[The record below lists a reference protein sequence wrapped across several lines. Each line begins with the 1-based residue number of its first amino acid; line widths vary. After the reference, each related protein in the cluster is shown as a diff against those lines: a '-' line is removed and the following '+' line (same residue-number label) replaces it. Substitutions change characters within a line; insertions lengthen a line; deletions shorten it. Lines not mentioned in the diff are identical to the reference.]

1 LTFQI
6 WDFLAGLGIF
16 LLGMH
21 QMEAGL
27 NEFSGKT
34 FRRLL
39 QKFTDTPIKGIIS
52 GTLVTALLQS
62 SSLVTLMVLAFLG
75 AGIIRFSHA
84 AGVILG
90 ANLGT
95 TVTAWLVYSLGFKVD
110 IASFSLPL
118 IGVGA
123 LLFILASRYFIL
135 KNLGSFLLGFGLLFF
150 GIDLMKGSIE
160 YLAENFDFSL
170 YADWGLVV
178 FALIGLILTAII
190 QSSSATL
197 VILLSAIS
205 SGILGLDQAAA
216 ATVGANIGTT
226 VTVSLGALG
235 GTPDKKR
242 LASLHFLFNVVTGLI
257 VLFFIPLIIQWISS
271 LPIGQ
276 DPLLDLA
283 LFNTILNA
291 FGVLLF
297 LPFIKPI
304 TKWLKGRFLTKE
316 KPHTLYIQNVD
327 VAVPEA
333 AIQALEK
340 EIEELFVKTK
350 KFISLTIM
358 EEGIPSPKQGIFE
371 KILSRPVEY
380 LGLYQSLK
388 LVEDE
393 ITAYHLK
400 LLKTSI
406 TEEEAK
412 KLTSLMLSVRLMI
425 FSAKDFKDIH
435 HNIKELRN
443 SSRNLPKDFLEE
455 LKVKFEERILEIDQ
469 LAKVE
474 QPEIQVPSW
483 MRESELDSS
492 QLVEK
497 LFQEAK
503 SHKTDIPFSTFTNVA
518 REFSRGLYNLGAAVL
533 HWRHPI
539 NEVFDPSEDTKSQAL
554 TLKTPKS
561 P

>member
-1 LTFQI
+1 
-6 WDFLAGLGIF
+6 
-16 LLGMH
+16 MH

-75 AGIIRFSHA
+75 VGIIRFSHA

-160 YLAENFDFSL
+160 SLAENFDFSL
-170 YADWGLVV
+170 YADWGLAV

-235 GTPDKKR
+235 GTPDKKK
-242 LASLHFLFNVVTGLI
+242 TGL
-257 VLFFIPLIIQWISS
+257 
-271 LPIGQ
+271 
-276 DPLLDLA
+276 
-283 LFNTILNA
+283 
-291 FGVLLF
+291 
-297 LPFIKPI
+297 
-304 TKWLKGRFLTKE
+304 
-316 KPHTLYIQNVD
+316 
-327 VAVPEA
+327 
-333 AIQALEK
+333 
-340 EIEELFVKTK
+340 
-350 KFISLTIM
+350 
-358 EEGIPSPKQGIFE
+358 
-371 KILSRPVEY
+371 
-380 LGLYQSLK
+380 
-388 LVEDE
+388 
-393 ITAYHLK
+393 
-400 LLKTSI
+400 TS
-406 TEEEAK
+406 
-412 KLTSLMLSVRLMI
+412 
-425 FSAKDFKDIH
+425 FSF
-435 HNIKELRN
+435 
-443 SSRNLPKDFLEE
+443 
-455 LKVKFEERILEIDQ
+455 
-469 LAKVE
+469 
-474 QPEIQVPSW
+474 
-483 MRESELDSS
+483 
-492 QLVEK
+492 
-497 LFQEAK
+497 
-503 SHKTDIPFSTFTNVA
+503 
-518 REFSRGLYNLGAAVL
+518 
-533 HWRHPI
+533 
-539 NEVFDPSEDTKSQAL
+539 
-554 TLKTPKS
+554 
-561 P
+561 

>member
-1 LTFQI
+1 
-6 WDFLAGLGIF
+6 
-16 LLGMH
+16 
-21 QMEAGL
+21 MESGL

-34 FRRLL
+34 FRNLL
-39 QKFTDTPIKGIIS
+39 KRFTDTPVKGVVT

-75 AGIIRFSHA
+75 AGVIQFSHA

-95 TVTAWLVYSLGFKVD
+95 TVTAWLVYSLGFKID
-110 IASFSLPL
+110 IASLSFPL
-118 IGVGA
+118 IGFGA
-123 LLFILASRYFIL
+123 LLFVLAARYYIL
-135 KNLGSFLLGFGLLFF
+135 KNLGSFLLGFGFLFF
-150 GIDLMKGSIE
+150 GIDLMKLSIE
-160 YLAENFDFSL
+160 SLAVNFDFSQ
-170 YADWGLVV
+170 YADWGLVI
-178 FALIGLILTAII
+178 FALIGLFITAII

-197 VILLSAIS
+197 VILLSAIN

-226 VTVSLGALG
+226 ITVSLGALG
-235 GTPDKKR
+235 GTSDKKR

-257 VLFFIPLIIQWISS
+257 VLFFIPVIIQWISS
-271 LPIGQ
+271 LPIGK

-304 TKWLKGRFLTKE
+304 TQWLKGRFLTKE
-316 KPHTLYIQNVD
+316 KPHTLYIQNVA
-327 VAVPEA
+327 VAVPDA

-340 EIEELFVKTK
+340 EVEELFSKTK
-350 KFISLTIM
+350 KFISMTII
-358 EEGIPSPKQGIFE
+358 EQDFIIGKQGLLE
-371 KILSRPVEY
+371 KIISRPIEY

-388 LVEDE
+388 LIEDE

-400 LLKTSI
+400 LQKASI
-406 TEEEAK
+406 NESEAK

-435 HNIKELRN
+435 HNIRELRN
-443 SSRNLPKDFLEE
+443 SSRNLPKQFLEE
-455 LKVKFEERILEIDQ
+455 LKVKLKERILEIDKLANTEHLESQ
-469 LAKVE
+469 L
-474 QPEIQVPSW
+474 PIW
-483 MRESELDSS
+483 MRQSELDSS
-492 QLVEK
+492 QMIEK
-497 LFQEAK
+497 LFEEAK
-503 SHKTDIPFSTFTNVA
+503 SHKSDVSFSNLTNVA

-539 NEVFDPSEDTKSQAL
+539 NEVIDPAEGLHQAF
-554 TLKTPKS
+554 TLKTPNS